1 MTRFKVAG
9 KVRGKPRPRF
19 STVGGHARS
28 YTPASQIE
36 YERSIGKAYKDAGG
50 VRIDGPVSVLIVTH
64 RQLPKSTPKNVLMQ
78 PDTIKPDADN
88 IAKTV
93 LDGLNGKAFKD
104 DSQVTTLK
112 VIKAPRMRNVEGVDI
127 LEVVVTQ
134 DISE

>member
-1 MTRFKVAG
+1 
-9 KVRGKPRPRF
+9 
-19 STVGGHARS
+19 
-28 YTPASQIE
+28 
-36 YERSIGKAYKDAGG
+36 
-50 VRIDGPVSVLIVTH
+50 
-64 RQLPKSTPKNVLMQ
+64 MQ
-78 PDTIKPDADN
+78 PDTLKPDADN

-134 DISE
+134 DISD